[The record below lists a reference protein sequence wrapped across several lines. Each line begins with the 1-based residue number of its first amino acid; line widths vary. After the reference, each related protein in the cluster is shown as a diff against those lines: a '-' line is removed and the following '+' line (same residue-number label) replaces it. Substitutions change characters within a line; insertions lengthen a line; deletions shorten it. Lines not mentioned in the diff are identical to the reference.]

1 MRGLA
6 QIQKANPTAGDV
18 HVDRPL
24 TVMSVAWLQ
33 AAERYVADRVFPVVL
48 VAKQSDL
55 YYVFDRGDWLRAVAE
70 KRAPATESVGGG
82 FRLST
87 DNYFADVWAFHKDVA
102 DQVRANADSI
112 LDPDRS
118 AVQFS
123 TQACMTRRELEWS
136 TNYFATGIWGG
147 TDQTGVTGG
156 SPGANEFQYWNESGS
171 TPIVDV
177 REMKQAISRTTG
189 FTPNKLVLGS
199 DVWNTLQ
206 DHADFTDRIV
216 SGQTPGGPAIVNRQV
231 LASVLELDEVL
242 VSDAVINTGP
252 EEGTDS
258 IDFVLGKHALL
269 LYVAP
274 APAIDI
280 PSAGY
285 TFSWTGLF
293 GAGSAGSRI
302 KRFRKESLS
311 ADRVECEMAWDQKVV
326 ASELGRFF
334 DGAVA

>member
-1 MRGLA
+1 MQQLA
-6 QIQKANPTAGDV
+6 IRKANPTAGDA

-24 TVMSVAWLQ
+24 TNLSVAWVQ
-33 AAERYVADRVFPVVL
+33 DQTRYVAGRVFPVVP

-55 YYVFDRGDWLRAVAE
+55 YYVFDRADWLRAVAE
-70 KRAPATESVGGG
+70 KRAPSTESAGGG

-87 DNYFADVWAFHKDVA
+87 DNYFADVWAFHKDV
-102 DQVRANADSI
+102 DDRLRANADQVI
-112 LDPDRS
+112 DPDKS
-118 AVQFS
+118 GVAFS
-123 TQACMTRRELEWS
+123 TQACMTRRELEWA
-136 TNYFATGIWGG
+136 TNYFAGSIWGG

-156 SPGANEFQYWNESGS
+156 SPGANQFQYWNESGS

-199 DVWNTLQ
+199 DVWSTLQ
-206 DHADFTDRIV
+206 DHADFTDRITA
-216 SGQTPGGPAIVNRQV
+216 GQTPGGPAIVNLTV
-231 LASVLELDEVL
+231 LAAVLELDEVI
-242 VSDAVINTGP
+242 VAEAVINTGP
-252 EEGTDS
+252 EEGTES
-258 IDFVLGKHALL
+258 TDFILGKHALL

-293 GAGSAGSRI
+293 GAGATGNRI
-302 KRFRKESLS
+302 KRFRKESIS
-311 ADRVECEMAWDQKVV
+311 SDRIECEMAWDQKVV

-334 DGAVA
+334 SGAIA

>member
-1 MRGLA
+1 MYFAVR
-6 QIQKANPTAGDV
+6 KANPTAGDV

-24 TVMSVAWLQ
+24 TTMSVAWMQ
-33 AAERYVADRVFPVVL
+33 AAERYVSDQVFPVVP

-55 YYVFDRGDWLRAVAE
+55 YYVFDRGDWLRALAQ
-70 KRAPATESVGGG
+70 KRAPATQSAGGG

-87 DNYFADVWAFHKDVA
+87 DNYFADVWAFHKDVD
-102 DQVRANADSI
+102 DQTRANADAI

-118 AVQFS
+118 AVQFT
-123 TQACMTRRELEWS
+123 TQACLARRENEWA
-136 TNYFATGIWGG
+136 TNYFGTSIWGG

-156 SPGANEFQYWNESGS
+156 SPSTNEFRYWNETGS
-171 TPIVDV
+171 TPIVDI
-177 REMKQAISRTTG
+177 REQKQAVSRTTG
-189 FTPNKLVLGS
+189 FTPNTLVLGS

-216 SGQTPGGPAIVNRQV
+216 SGQTPGGPAIVNRAV
-231 LASVLELDEVL
+231 LASVLELERVL
-242 VSDAVINTGP
+242 VSDAVINAGP

-258 IDFVLGKHALL
+258 IDFILGKHALL
-269 LYVAP
+269 AYVAP
-274 APAIDI
+274 SPAIDI

-285 TFSWTGLF
+285 TYSWTGLF
-293 GAGSAGSRI
+293 GAGATGSRI
-302 KRFRKESLS
+302 KRFRIEKES